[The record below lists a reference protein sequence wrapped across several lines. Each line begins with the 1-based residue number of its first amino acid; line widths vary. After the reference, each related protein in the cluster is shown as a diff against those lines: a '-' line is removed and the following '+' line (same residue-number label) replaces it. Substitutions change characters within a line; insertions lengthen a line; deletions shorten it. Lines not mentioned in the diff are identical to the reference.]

1 MHMLNLKVFSGKCIT
16 MKLSLIIELPSLN
29 ETADLPDDKVFNRF
43 TGCIML
49 FFDAQYNLM
58 CHPPCDLMG
67 ELS

>member
-1 MHMLNLKVFSGKCIT
+1 